1 MADDNK
7 QDWGFYIIPDLRT
20 WAFPK
25 EYEQETKIEHFN
37 TLDEAKNRFD
47 ELRHKPYIFEKAV
60 GSDGQPSARLTLG
73 VEKTAAAFDILHVR
87 GGENVLVTDFTRD
100 KEFSADEGLLAV
112 IRKTV
117 SDIGF
122 DAVSHYPKLENGKY
136 GAPSLVP
143 FNKWAAENPQY
154 DLAYKAAPLY
164 DKPFAYAKE
173 NGEIDKWRISLR
185 ETENCAKHIEKLIGQ
200 YHVDYGLNTDKIIEG
215 AVGRYGAEHVTLALA
230 ATIQQRAWDGRFSA
244 KNKEWASSI
253 DFPEETRYKAINF
266 NSHSTLLDAVVKD
279 YREYLLTLEKNLAE
293 KRDISNTE
301 HSQGGSI
308 MAEHNTTFEVSS
320 MLKIDDGSKTKA
332 LANIVI
338 NKEIAVNNVKV
349 MEGENGLNV
358 VMPSKKVGNG
368 YEDVAH
374 ATTKEAHEA
383 LKEAVM
389 NNYDKLIASGEQNLK
404 NDLNLDKNKPAVS
417 DIKVTLKPVNHATVK
432 ASGQV
437 KIDDCFV
444 INDVKVMQPKD
455 PEKPLFVSMPS
466 YPNQKGTYTEHA
478 LPITTA
484 MHGKLNDEV
493 AVKAFRNM
501 EKVEY
506 KGVKYAE
513 LGDKNAGEIAATSR
527 LNNSFAEKLM
537 NELDKAGVTYQAR
550 IGSNTGTVI
559 SVNFADKPRLDEIHQ
574 TLVKALNP
582 EKEEKKPET
591 AAPKQD
597 EKPKQKHAR
606 H

>member
-1 MADDNK
+1 MADENK

-20 WAFPK
+20 WTFPK
-25 EYEQETKIEHFN
+25 EYEQKTKIERFS
-37 TLDEAKNRFD
+37 TFDEAKKRYD

-73 VEKTAAAFDILHVR
+73 VEKGAAAFDILHVR
-87 GGENVLVTDFTRD
+87 AGENVLVEDFTGD
-100 KEFSADEGLLAV
+100 KNYSSDKSLLAA
-112 IRKTV
+112 IRKAVTE
-117 SDIGF
+117 IGF
-122 DAVSHYPKLENGKY
+122 DAVNHYPRLENGGY
-136 GAPSLVP
+136 GTPSLVP
-143 FNKWAAENPQY
+143 FNKWTTENPQY
-154 DLAYKAAPLY
+154 DLAYKPAPLY

-173 NGEIDKWRISLR
+173 NGEIDKWRSSLR
-185 ETENCAKHIEKLIGQ
+185 ETENCAKYIEKLIGQ

-230 ATIQQRAWDGRFSA
+230 STIRQKEWDGRFSRQ
-244 KNKEWASSI
+244 NKEWANGI
-253 DFPEETRYKAINF
+253 DFPEEARYKEINV

-279 YREYLLTLEKNLAE
+279 YKEVLLTLEKNPAE
-293 KRDISNTE
+293 KQDIPYIE
-301 HSQGGSI
+301 QSQGGI
-308 MAEHNTTFEVSS
+308 TMADHSTTFEVSS
-320 MLKIDDGSKTKA
+320 MLKIDDGGKAKA
-332 LANIVI
+332 LANLVI
-338 NKEIAVNNVKV
+338 NGEIAVNNVKV
-349 MEGENGLNV
+349 MEGEKGLNI

-389 NNYDKLIASGEQNLK
+389 SSYDKLTASGEKNLK
-404 NDLNLDKNKPAVS
+404 NDLNLDKTKPAVS
-417 DIKVTLKPVNHATVK
+417 DIKVTLRPVNHETVK
-432 ASGQV
+432 AAGQV

-444 INDVKVMQPKD
+444 INDVKVMKPKD

-466 YPNQKGTYTEHA
+466 YPNQKGGHTEYA
-478 LPITTA
+478 LPVTIA
-484 MHGKLNDEV
+484 MHGKLNEE
-493 AVKAFRNM
+493 ATVKAYNKM

-513 LGDKNAGEIAATSR
+513 LGDKNAGEIAATPK
-527 LNNSFAEKLM
+527 LNNVFAEKLM
-537 NELDKAGVTYQAR
+537 GELDKAGVTYQAR

-559 SVNFADKPRLDEIHQ
+559 SVNAADKPRLDEIHQ